1 MVDRY
6 YRKIEDVK
14 NDIEKAMQISS
25 ILLKLK
31 EYDNNLGKIDTNTG
45 NISSNSGLI
54 STNTSSISSN
64 SGLISTNKGNISSNS
79 GLVSTNEGNIFSN
92 LSKITNI
99 ENNLIIVND
108 IYYET
113 FNISRFSVTYKDNR
127 IFLEQFIQILL
138 QMELLKSMLN
148 IIMYMMKIILY
159 VMYIVFII
167 IKDNLKKLY

>member
-1 MVDRY
+1 MYKIYIMVDQYWRE
-6 YRKIEDVK
+6 IESVE
-14 NDIEKAMQISS
+14 NDIENAMVISG

-31 EYDNNLGKIDTNTG
+31 GYDKKLEGLSKIGDNEN

-54 STNTSSISSN
+54 STNTSNISDN
-64 SGLISTNKGNISSNS
+64 SGKIGTNTSNIS
-79 GLVSTNEGNIFSN
+79 SN

-108 IYYET
+108 IYNET
-113 FNISRFSVTYKDNR
+113 FNISRFSVIYKDNR